1 MDAVMLLPE
10 RSFESSSLPTTT
22 GTQGRRD
29 TCAQLQPVSLCWGCI
44 TKDHKLWGLS
54 NTCIV
59 LEFWRIEM
67 ETEVSLGLGLLRAWR
82 ANLFQAVLV
91 ASGGLLAIF
100 ASP

>member
-1 MDAVMLLPE
+1 
-10 RSFESSSLPTTT
+10 
-22 GTQGRRD
+22 
-29 TCAQLQPVSLCWGCI
+29 
-44 TKDHKLWGLS
+44 
-54 NTCIV
+54 
-59 LEFWRIEM
+59 M